1 MTPRKYSFNAVG
13 ETQSLLDQR
22 SEQSKSSPPIG
33 IVTPLQL
40 GVGDDGL
47 LLMHRDP
54 GNMIA
59 DNFRN
64 LVSTNWGER
73 LMDYKFGANLK
84 ELVFELGKE
93 ETDIEAGRRIK
104 VAADKY
110 LPYVNLENFE
120 TFNDFVEQK
129 GIARIGIKISY
140 TIPLIDTKTRLLEVT
155 LHTAS

>member
-1 MTPRKYSFNAVG
+1 LTPRKYNFNAVG

-22 SEQSKSSPPIG
+22 NEQSKSSPPIG
-33 IVTPLQL
+33 IVTPLQF

-47 LLMHRDP
+47 LLMHRDA
-54 GNMIA
+54 GSMIA

-64 LVSTNWGER
+64 LISTNWGER

-104 VAADKY
+104 AATDRY
-110 LPYVNLENFE
+110 LPYVSLDSFE
-120 TFNDFVEQK
+120 TFNNFVEEA
-129 GIARIGIKISY
+129 GIARIGVKVTY
-140 TIPLIDTKTRLLEVT
+140 TIPLIDSKTRLLEVT
-155 LHTAS
+155 LYTAS